1 MSEFNNYLCS
11 FSSADVWVADAQQVE
26 DWEDLRI
33 LVKVA
38 L

>member
-1 MSEFNNYLCS
+1 MHEFNNYLSS
-11 FSSADVWVADAQQVE
+11 FWSADMWVADAQQVE